1 MQRKL
6 KGLVTGLALSA
17 SLFAPAAVSADR
29 ELLNSS
35 YDIAREL
42 FAAYNVHF
50 NEYWNEKTG
59 DNVDVSQSHAGSSK
73 QAQAIIQGLKADVV
87 TFNQV
92 TDIDILHTRGNL
104 IPENWAER

>member
-29 ELLNSS
+29 ELLNAS
-35 YDIAREL
+35 YDVAREL

-50 NEYWNEKTG
+50 NEYWKEKTG
-59 DNVDVSQSHAGSSK
+59 DSVESASRTQVLPGRHKQLSK
-73 QAQAIIQGLKADVV
+73 A
-87 TFNQV
+87 
-92 TDIDILHTRGNL
+92 
-104 IPENWAER
+104 